1 MSKVFDDS
9 LDKSD
14 DLGGG
19 LLKNC
24 LFLLVFVAFSAVG
37 CHELN
42 VRYGSQIESFLQSQN
57 KSPVA
62 ADAKLVSATAP
73 AYDMRGNASPATTVE
88 RVGVLKRRS
97 TLYETL
103 TDMGADADD
112 AQDALQSLYDR
123 DLVDPRRVIAG
134 MTITANF
141 NQADD
146 KLLSISFSPEN
157 GRHVFAKRLAD
168 NDYFA
173 SDLAVHSRPSVKLV
187 AATISTSLYEAAL
200 EAGATDQQVAD
211 FAQIFAFD
219 IDFQREIQAGD
230 EFEILY
236 ETLVDERGNFVS
248 SGEILFASL
257 NGRALERSFYRHTPS
272 DDNIVD
278 YFTADGKSATRFL
291 MKTPI
296 NGARLSSSFG
306 RRRHPIS
313 GYSRLHKGTDFAARS
328 GTPIF
333 AAGNGVVERASR
345 YGGYGKY
352 VRIQHANGYETAYA
366 HMSRYGPGVRKGRRV
381 RQGDIIGYVGSTG
394 ASTGPHLH
402 YEVLINGR
410 HVNAMTLRLPT
421 GRTLEGDLLAEF
433 DASRQTIDAQRDAL
447 SETLIADTNN
457 PVIGR
462 RSK

>member
-1 MSKVFDDS
+1 MSTMLDDS
-9 LDKSD
+9 REKNANLE
-14 DLGGG
+14 GG
-19 LLKNC
+19 LLKTC
-24 LFLLVFVAFSAVG
+24 LFLFAFVGLSAVG

-42 VRYGSQIESFLQSQN
+42 TRYGAQIDTFLQSHTN
-57 KSPVA
+57 TNVVA
-62 ADAKLVSATAP
+62 KAALIPPTSTT
-73 AYDMRGNASPATTVE
+73 YDMRDTFAPMASIE

-103 TDMGADADD
+103 TGMGADVEE
-112 AQDALQSLYDR
+112 AQNALQSLYDR
-123 DLVDPRRVIAG
+123 ELVDPRRVIAG

-141 NQADD
+141 TRDDNQ
-146 KLLSISFSPEN
+146 LLSVSFSPEN
-157 GRHVFAKRLAD
+157 GRQVFTKRLAS

-173 SDLAVHSRPSVKLV
+173 SALSVQSRPSIKRV

-219 IDFQREIQAGD
+219 IDFQREIQVGD

-248 SGEILFASL
+248 SGEVLFASL
-257 NGRALERSFYRHTPS
+257 NGRVLERSFYRHTPI

-410 HVNAMTLRLPT
+410 HVNAMSLRLPT
-421 GRTLEGDLLAEF
+421 GRTLEGDLLTDFE
-433 DASRQTIDAQRDAL
+433 ASRQAIDAQRTAL
-447 SETLIADTNN
+447 SVTMIADSNN

-462 RSK
+462 RSQ